1 MEILKANKFIKEKL
15 DIKPVSKERLDNIQD
30 EIERRMISDKD
41 VDRIQ
46 KTLDDNNVKSS
57 VYLETEQD
65 QKFVCVR
72 IEGDTKTD
80 HEFSKKLINELG
92 YKLCNSKLLIRD
104 FTDWYT
110 ELYYY
115 NK

>member
-46 KTLDDNNVKSS
+46 KTLDDNNVKYS
-57 VYLETEQD
+57 D
-65 QKFVCVR
+65 IF
-72 IEGDTKTD
+72 
-80 HEFSKKLINELG
+80 
-92 YKLCNSKLLIRD
+92 
-104 FTDWYT
+104 
-110 ELYYY
+110 
-115 NK
+115 